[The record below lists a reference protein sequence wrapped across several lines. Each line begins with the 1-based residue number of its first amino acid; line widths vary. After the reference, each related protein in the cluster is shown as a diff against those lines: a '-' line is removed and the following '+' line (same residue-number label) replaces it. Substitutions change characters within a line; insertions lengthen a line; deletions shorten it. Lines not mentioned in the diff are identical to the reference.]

1 MPKRATGAARL
12 VRPLLSLL
20 ALIAVAAASAATT
33 WLWTSQTQQT
43 AAADTSAATGTT
55 PVRPAVALNTPPPP
69 PIFLGLDAFTV
80 TLQNSNIER
89 MVHMKL
95 TLRMD
100 DDASRERI
108 ERYMPEVR
116 SRVLMVLSNQS
127 PDAVITPK
135 GKMNLAEAVLTA
147 LAEPFKPLNE
157 GQSVRDVLFTE
168 FVVQ

>member
-1 MPKRATGAARL
+1 MPKRATGAGRL

-20 ALIAVAAASAATT
+20 ALIAVAGASAATT
-33 WLWTSQTQQT
+33 WLWTSQSQQ
-43 AAADTSAATGTT
+43 AEAADANGTISAR
-55 PVRPAVALNTPPPP
+55 PPAVSPSAPPAA

-89 MVHMKL
+89 MLHMKL

-127 PDAVITPK
+127 PDAIITPK
-135 GKMNLAEAVLTA
+135 GKTDLADSIRTA
-147 LAEPFKPLNE
+147 LITPFKPLNE

>member
-12 VRPLLSLL
+12 VRPLLSVL

-33 WLWTSQTQQT
+33 WLWTSQTQQA
-43 AAADTSAATGTT
+43 AAADTPATAGGT
-55 PVRPAVALNTPPPP
+55 PVRPVVAPNMPPPP

-100 DDASRERI
+100 DDASRARI

-127 PDAVITPK
+127 PDAIITLK
-135 GKMNLAEAVLTA
+135 GKTDLAEAVRTA